1 MSSIN
6 EIEETIFVNSGFR
19 GRIIRLMLWTDTL
32 KETGHPIP
40 STIDV
45 LFPTTMSL
53 QIITDIITG
62 IDKKFPVLAIIDGCQ
77 FYKINKT
84 IEFAK
89 KPCEGC
95 E

>member
-1 MSSIN
+1 MSFTN
-6 EIEETIFVNSGFR
+6 EIEGTVFRCSGFR
-19 GRIIRLMLWTDTL
+19 GRIIRLILWTDTL

-40 STIDV
+40 STIDI

-53 QIITDIITG
+53 QTITDIIIG

-77 FYKINKT
+77 LYKINET

-95 E
+95 K